1 MSAGDGDKVQVC
13 PLCLF
18 ARIRSTHH
26 TSWKI
31 LQNISFSENKISPS
45 ITVGIIYVWRRRRH
59 LQLCMRQKQKA
70 NEWYTSRPKNIP
82 RHLGKDGR
90 FSSFAWFPA
99 FVANAMVL
107 FQTKRWQELC
117 LKVNSNANVS
127 QTGYSHWGTLWVL
140 PGPGAQQGLR
150 VFSMLL
156 LGPEKLVTVS
166 LLSC

>member
-1 MSAGDGDKVQVC
+1 MVTRFKFARFVC
-13 PLCLF
+13 LL

-26 TSWKI
+26 TSWRI
-31 LQNISFSENKISPS
+31 LQNSSFSENKISPS
-45 ITVGIIYVWRRRRH
+45 ITVSKIDVWRRRRH

-82 RHLGKDGR
+82 RRLGKDGH

-107 FQTKRWQELC
+107 LTKRWQELC

-140 PGPGAQQGLR
+140 AGPGAQQGLW

-156 LGPEKLVTVS
+156 LRNL
-166 LLSC
+166 